1 MQNLSDKTNLETK
14 SPDDDFRTA
23 AGHKGPVFI
32 EPHRP
37 QLKSGTREVYCRKA
51 VIVQKFGR
59 SVAELTFIDPLNED
73 KVLSYLRVSTGCGTK
88 FFAAWV
94 IANDG
99 KRPRNRQ
106 RMEIGIFEG
115 KFFEVTIGKT
125 KQTYDRKK
133 LKSGEGYSVVKTI
146 TRRTK

>member
-1 MQNLSDKTNLETK
+1 MKDLSDKTDLEPQ
-14 SPDDDFRTA
+14 SCDDAPRTA
-23 AGHKGPVFI
+23 AGYKGPVFI

-37 QLKSGTREVYCRKA
+37 QLKSGTREMYCCKA

-59 SVAELTFIDPLNED
+59 SVAELTFLDPLNED
-73 KVLSYLRVSTGCGTK
+73 KVVSYLRVSPGCGTK

-94 IANDG
+94 IANEG

-106 RMEIGIFEG
+106 RMEIGIFKG

>member
-1 MQNLSDKTNLETK
+1 MQNLSDKTNLELQ
-14 SPDDDFRTA
+14 SPDDDPRTA
-23 AGHKGPVFI
+23 AGYKGPVFI

-37 QLKSGTREVYCRKA
+37 QLKSGTREMYCRKA

-99 KRPRNRQ
+99 KRPRNHQ
-106 RMEIGIFEG
+106 RMVVGIFAG

-125 KQTYDRKK
+125 KQTYDRKR
-133 LKSGEGYSVVKTI
+133 LRNGEGYSVVKEI